1 MPPMPATEPFAGFH
15 PDAIDFLV
23 ELAQNNERSWFQPRK
38 DEYERLLRRP
48 MQALVATLADRL
60 EARGVSLRA
69 DPERSVFRI
78 HRDTRFA
85 RDKTPYKTNLAARFP
100 WIGPGGEP
108 DGGAHTNGG
117 YISIQPGNHYQ
128 GGGLWMADRPV
139 LQAFRG
145 AIVDDP
151 QRVRAAFEDAG
162 FVSTFGGVRTHEAL
176 QRVPPGWPADHP
188 MAEYF
193 RWKDIVFG
201 RNLTDDE
208 LFDPGLPD
216 LLAEGYAAAMPV
228 FRFLATL
235 RS

>member
-1 MPPMPATEPFAGFH
+1 MPSSTGAPFTGFR
-15 PDAIDFLV
+15 PEAIDFLV

-38 DEYERLLRRP
+38 AEYERLLRDP
-48 MQALVATLADRL
+48 MQALVAALAERL
-60 EARGVSLRA
+60 EARGVPLRA
-69 DPERSVFRI
+69 DPDRSVFRI

-85 RDKTPYKTNLAARFP
+85 KDKTPYKTNIAARFP

-128 GGGLWMADRPV
+128 GGGLWMADRSR
-139 LQAFRG
+139 LELFRR
-145 AIVDDP
+145 AILDDP
-151 QRVRAAFEDAG
+151 DRVRAALEDPG
-162 FVSTFGGVRTHEAL
+162 FVATFGAARTHETL
-176 QRVPPGWPADHP
+176 QRMPPGWPADHP
-188 MAEYF
+188 MAELF

-208 LFDPGLPD
+208 LFDAGLPD

-235 RS
+235 RP

>member
-1 MPPMPATEPFAGFH
+1 MAVMTTTAFEGFR
-15 PDAIDFLV
+15 PEAIDFLA
-23 ELAQNNERSWFQPRK
+23 ELAINNERAWFQPRK

-48 MQALVATLADRL
+48 MHGLVASLAERL
-60 EARGVSLRA
+60 EARGVPLRA
-69 DPERSVFRI
+69 DPERSIFRI

-85 RDKTPYKTNLAARFP
+85 KDKTPYKTNVAARFP
-100 WIGPGGEP
+100 WVGPGGEP

-128 GGGLWMADRPV
+128 GGGLWMATRER
-139 LQAFRG
+139 LEAFRQ
-145 AIVDDP
+145 AIVEDP
-151 QRVRAAFEDAG
+151 AAVRAVLEEPG
-162 FVSTFGGVRTHEAL
+162 FVATFGRASSHEQL
-176 QRVPPGWPADHP
+176 KRNPPGWPADHP
-188 MAEYF
+188 MAELF

-201 RNLTDDE
+201 RHLSDEE

-235 RS
+235 RG